1 MIAKNVVMTRKEED
15 SQGRSPQNSQEKRVG
30 NRKQKVRDL
39 QTEAFTVTQDVIILK
54 DSSQEGL

>member
-1 MIAKNVVMTRKEED
+1 M
-15 SQGRSPQNSQEKRVG
+15 G